1 MVEIFWAGL
10 TDAAA
15 YPILAAG
22 PWSLTRL
29 AGLAHWEALSEVKRV
44 CAVEGE
50 VRWGDLRD
58 GRNDGGRAESFRAC

>member
-29 AGLAHWEALSEVKRV
+29 AGLAH
-44 CAVEGE
+44 
-50 VRWGDLRD
+50 
-58 GRNDGGRAESFRAC
+58 